1 MNERSSS
8 PVEVTVSTCEHEEK
22 HFAVIQVNE
31 FAEFPAICTRNGH
44 APNNQQILRQGALYI
59 RSRRRV
65 ESAEVS
71 SEAEMRELLQRAIDK
86 GVDKEL
92 TRLREWGLVAGVQP
106 TPEEASRRAFDEQLE
121 RDRL

>member
-1 MNERSSS
+1 
-8 PVEVTVSTCEHEEK
+8 
-22 HFAVIQVNE
+22 
-31 FAEFPAICTRNGH
+31 
-44 APNNQQILRQGALYI
+44 
-59 RSRRRV
+59 
-65 ESAEVS
+65 
-71 SEAEMRELLQRAIDK
+71 MRELLQRAIDK